1 MERKGL
7 SRRKG
12 SKEEEFIEE
21 GWVSEQ
27 EEIVCELRGEG
38 SWGRGTRGRKV
49 GVGRRISEVEGV
61 SWCRGRVISERGTQV
76 RKESDPRWGEK
87 GWVRGRP

>member
-27 EEIVCELRGEG
+27 EEIVCELLGAG
-38 SWGRGTRGRKV
+38 SWVKH
-49 GVGRRISEVEGV
+49 
-61 SWCRGRVISERGTQV
+61 
-76 RKESDPRWGEK
+76 PRSME
-87 GWVRGRP
+87 